1 MTLIWILVFF
11 ISLFVMV
18 KGADWFLGSAEK
30 IGLALK
36 LPLFVVGVVITGIG
50 TSLPETI
57 SSLFAVSQGATEIV
71 AANAIG
77 SNVANILLVI
87 GIAALVGRQLSI
99 HKNLIDL
106 EIPLLASSTAIFLSL
121 AYDGVI
127 TRMESVILVIGFI
140 LYMGY
145 ILTHHDDIKKRDS
158 KKAEKKAA
166 NEAGLQKSNG
176 GYSIAGRD
184 IVLLI
189 IGLAGLIFGSQ
200 YLIKSVVSL
209 SEIWDIATGV
219 IAISAIA
226 VGTSLPELLVSVKAA
241 MRGKSDV
248 ALGNIF
254 GSNAFNLLMVVG
266 VPGLFSE
273 LRVDDVTLSVGLPFL
288 FGATFLFIIS
298 GISKRIHNWEG
309 VFYLLFYVI
318 FSAKLFG
325 LF

>member
-1 MTLIWILVFF
+1 
-11 ISLFVMV
+11 MV
-18 KGADWFLGSAEK
+18 KGADWFLSSAEK

-36 LPLFVVGVVITGIG
+36 LPLFVIGVVITGIG

-57 SSLFAVSQGATEIV
+57 SSLFAVGQGATEIV

-87 GIAALVGRQLSI
+87 GVAAVVGRRLSI

-121 AYDGVI
+121 AYDGII
-127 TRMESVILVIGFI
+127 TRMESVILVISFI

-145 ILTHHDDIKKRDS
+145 ILTHHDDIKKFDS
-158 KKAEKKAA
+158 KKAEKQAA
-166 NEAGLQKSNG
+166 TEAGLKKSNG

-200 YLIKSVVSL
+200 YLIKSVINL
-209 SEIWDIATGV
+209 SEIWNIATGV
-219 IAISAIA
+219 SAISAIA

-266 VPGLFSE
+266 VPGLFSK
-273 LRVDDVTLSVGLPFL
+273 LRVDDITLSIGLPFL

-298 GISKRIHNWEG
+298 GISQRIHNWEG